1 MQKLTKRQ
9 KEVLNFIINYLDQKG
24 YAPSV
29 REIADNFQ
37 MKGPRGAFNHLLTL
51 EEKGYI
57 RRQPG
62 AARSIEVIGQS
73 IRETVPVPLV
83 GRVAAGQPI
92 LAVENIEGTVPLPR
106 SLARWENTFLLRV
119 QGDSM
124 IESHIQDGD
133 YVLVRPQSVVENGEI
148 AVVVIEDEATV
159 KKFYQQGD
167 FIELHPAN
175 PNMKPIRFKM
185 NQADIR
191 VVGKV
196 AAVFRLLDR
205 DSLVVS

>member
-1 MQKLTKRQ
+1 MKKLSERQ
-9 KEVLNFIINYLDQKG
+9 RQVLDFVVEYVDQKG

-29 REIADNFQ
+29 REIAGNFK
-37 MKGPRGAFNHLLTL
+37 MKGPRGAFDHLLSL
-51 EEKGYI
+51 EKKGYI

-73 IRETVPVPLV
+73 VSRTVPVPLV
-83 GRVAAGQPI
+83 GRVAAGQPL

-106 SLARWENTFLLRV
+106 SLIRGENTFLLRV
-119 QGDSM
+119 QGNSM

-133 YVLVRPQSVVENGEI
+133 YVLVRPQPVVENGEI

-159 KKFYQQGD
+159 KRFYQQGD
-167 FIELHPAN
+167 FIELRPAN
-175 PNMKPIRFKM
+175 PNMKSIRFKTD
-185 NQADIR
+185 QADIR

-205 DSLVVS
+205 DSFLVS